1 MSLLRKA
8 KFSMGRGKEE
18 LNEWETEEKVV
29 LKEKL
34 GFGYGGNHFCCGV
47 KARDERSRRLIER
60 TK

>member
-1 MSLLRKA
+1 
-8 KFSMGRGKEE
+8 MGRGKEE